1 MITKSSVAHA
11 SLVMSLGRNNA
22 SQRTLAR
29 PTKLED
35 HLGTEYLLAFSV
47 TAIFQV
53 VVLLRCF
60 FFLRRWNI
68 FIFTCEHHG
77 FGENG
82 QKEKLGSLG
91 PGEPSKLLSMAGQPT
106 SSDHVPPQK

>member
-11 SLVMSLGRNNA
+11 SLVMSLGRNNT

-35 HLGTEYLLAFSV
+35 HLGTEYLLAFFV

-53 VVLLRCF
+53 LVFFCAVF
-60 FFLRRWNI
+60 FFAPVENIHFHMRRSWFWGKWTKRKTWNLE
-68 FIFTCEHHG
+68 TW
-77 FGENG
+77 
-82 QKEKLGSLG
+82 
-91 PGEPSKLLSMAGQPT
+91 
-106 SSDHVPPQK
+106 